1 MERDATPKQL
11 RSFGLIVGGV
21 FSLLGVWP
29 AVAHGL
35 PLRAWA
41 LGLGAILIA
50 PALVVPA
57 WLRWPYRA
65 WMAVGRVLGWIN
77 SRIILSIFFYMI
89 LTPVGI
95 LFRLLGKDPMR
106 RRYDPAAGSYRQ
118 ARPARPASHMRH
130 QF

>member
-1 MERDATPKQL
+1 MDKAATPRQL

-29 AVAHGL
+29 AVVHGL

-41 LGLGAILIA
+41 LGLGGILIA
-50 PALVVPA
+50 PALVLPA
-57 WLRWPYRA
+57 LLRWPYRA

-77 SRIILSIFFYMI
+77 SRIILSIFFYVI

-95 LFRLLGKDPMR
+95 LFRILGKDPMR

-118 ARPARPASHMRH
+118 ARKARPASHMRH